1 MGKQVKAKSEKNNG
15 ASENQLRA
23 TALVKNFCEKKG
35 IVLTSKYAQLKQ
47 MTSKGGS
54 QSMKI
59 TMWGE
64 KDGQKGLV
72 TMDVAGTGGKFCSET
87 QLAKDYAN
95 MHTIKF

>member
-1 MGKQVKAKSEKNNG
+1 MGKKAKKQETC

-23 TALVKNFCEKKG
+23 TTLVKNFCEQKG

-59 TMWGE
+59 TMWGTQ
-64 KDGQKGLV
+64 DGQKGLV
-72 TMDVAGTGGKFCSET
+72 TMDVTGTGGKFCTES
-87 QLAKDYAN
+87 QLAKVYST
-95 MHTIKF
+95 MRTVKF